1 MSEGITRYWFVATHK
16 GGGRIL
22 HLISA
27 HSIGKARASKGRLSD
42 EYNFEQMTWSEIAKR
57 TGLANISSGSESQ
70 FPTGAL
76 LYPWQGKTISIE
88 VAD

>member
-1 MSEGITRYWFVATHK
+1 MSNENTRYWFLATHK
-16 GGGRIL
+16 GHGKML

-27 HSIGKARASKGRLSD
+27 HSIGKARVSMERLSE
-42 EYNFEQMTWSEIAKR
+42 EYIFEQMTWSELATR
-57 TGLANISSGSESQ
+57 CGLANISSGSESQ

-76 LYPWQGKTISIE
+76 IYPWHGKTISIE